1 MKKTG
6 SNSIILNITFVF
18 FSIILILILTSVIV
32 VSTIRF
38 PSSTLS
44 KFIDNIDAGE
54 LFIYFLSS
62 ENHYFNSDSNANS
75 SFSLSEIAF
84 TLATNIKMTDVRTL
98 LGREIPGFAN
108 YDTEIAVA
116 GQGTD
121 FTNLPIE
128 SPPPYEVLLQEREIA
143 EEKIKQIEESNN
155 PNSTEESPP
164 SKTTNG
170 KKVVYI
176 YQSHSWEAFAP
187 LLKGVDNPDEAVS
200 NNEKVNVI
208 TVGNKLKEELNNRG
222 IGVEHDRTNVT
233 NALKERG
240 WNYNNSYT
248 YSRGKVQEALASNAD
263 LNYLIDI
270 HRDSQPKE
278 ITTTTIDG
286 KLFARL
292 FFVVGKEH
300 KNYEEN
306 LQLAKELNSLLEEKY
321 PGISRGVFVKG
332 KSQGNGVY
340 NQDLTNRAILL
351 EFGGVENDLPELYNS
366 IEAFS
371 EVFSEYYWK
380 DAEDI

>member
-1 MKKTG
+1 MKKER
-6 SNSIILNITFVF
+6 SNSTILYFNSIF
-18 FSIILILILTSVIV
+18 FSIIIIFILTSVIV
-32 VSTIRF
+32 VSAIRF
-38 PSSTLS
+38 PSPTLS
-44 KFIDNIDAGE
+44 KLINSIDADE
-54 LFIYFLSS
+54 LFIHFLSS
-62 ENHYFNSDSNANS
+62 ENHYFYSDSNENS

-116 GQGTD
+116 GEGTD

-128 SPPPYEVLLQEREIA
+128 SPPPFEVLLQEREIA
-143 EEKIKQIEESNN
+143 LEKIKQAEQSNN
-155 PNSTEESPP
+155 LNSNTESSPA
-164 SKTTNG
+164 KTTNG

-176 YQSHSWEAFAP
+176 YQSHSWEAFTP
-187 LLKGVDNPDEAVS
+187 LLKGVDNPNEAVS

-208 TVGNKLKEELNNRG
+208 AVGNKLKEELSSRG

-233 NALKERG
+233 KALQERG
-240 WNYNNSYT
+240 WNYNHSYV
-248 YSRGKVQEALASNAD
+248 YSREKVQEVLAGNDD

-286 KLFARL
+286 KSFARL

-306 LQLAKELNSLLEEKY
+306 LQLAKELNSMLEEKY

-340 NQDLTNRAILL
+340 NQDLTDRAMLL
-351 EFGGVENDLPELYNS
+351 EFGGVENDLTELYNS
-366 IEAFS
+366 IDAFA
-371 EVFSEYYWK
+371 EVFSDYYWK